1 MAANL
6 TDQVRDIAD
15 VTKAIA
21 RGDLSRKVR
30 VEGRGE
36 ILELKETVNSLV
48 DQLRTFASE
57 VCSCEP
63 FSFFSDGMLMF
74 LNHARS
80 PVSRVKSERRV
91 NWVGKL

>member
-1 MAANL
+1 MAHQVGTEGQLGVQAQVLGVGGTWAVLTDNVNRMAANL

-57 VCSCEP
+57 V
-63 FSFFSDGMLMF
+63 
-74 LNHARS
+74 
-80 PVSRVKSERRV
+80 RVR
-91 NWVGKL
+91 